1 MQLRALRR
9 ARERTRIPLWP
20 ARFRCIPPRL
30 LYSCSLGEYT
40 ARGRVPAL
48 ALAFGSGSSGEAFS
62 AVTLW
67 QYLWRPAVTLAS
79 GSDSGALPLQASD
92 TARGG
97 VRRGGGGAGE
107 DLPCHVGPQRDLRRH
122 CPPRD
127 WDGPDRERLCHHDL
141 PPRPAGPELLDARS
155 HEITRDHTRSHDL
168 SPRPA
173 APELLDAGDQL
184 PCIHIHV
191 HAPGWAGASQGAVRA
206 RQGDAGRAA
215 QRARLLPP
223 LRHGRRSRR
232 AARRG
237 QGDRRHCV
245 RRHVLRHRRRR
256 FGLRSSLPCHPATA
270 RASPHPRLLGVL
282 SRWGWCSSRKTGARF
297 AGSAPPPPAAPP
309 PFPRPSRALPAPP
322 PLPPH
327 LLSAPEAQA
336 RRDDQGRSSRAAPGT
351 PIRRGGGG

>member
-155 HEITRDHTRSHDL
+155 HEITRDHTRSHD
-168 SPRPA
+168 
-173 APELLDAGDQL
+173 PELLDAGEEHPQCL
-184 PCIHIHV
+184 
-191 HAPGWAGASQGAVRA
+191 SRS
-206 RQGDAGRAA
+206 
-215 QRARLLPP
+215 LPP
-223 LRHGRRSRR
+223 
-232 AARRG
+232 
-237 QGDRRHCV
+237 
-245 RRHVLRHRRRR
+245 
-256 FGLRSSLPCHPATA
+256 SSPLPLLST
-270 RASPHPRLLGVL
+270 ASPRRTASL
-282 SRWGWCSSRKTGARF
+282 T
-297 AGSAPPPPAAPP
+297 AAPQLALDAAVLH
-309 PFPRPSRALPAPP
+309 RCRAML
-322 PLPPH
+322 
-327 LLSAPEAQA
+327 
-336 RRDDQGRSSRAAPGT
+336 
-351 PIRRGGGG
+351 

>member
-141 PPRPAGPELLDARS
+141 PPRPAGPELPDARS
-155 HEITRDHTRSHDL
+155 HEITRDHTRSHEITRPRAPRCGRTAPPMSLPL
-168 SPRPA
+168 SPS
-173 APELLDAGDQL
+173 LLSTASPLHCLSSAYCL
-184 PCIHIHV
+184 PHCCPSI
-191 HAPGWAGASQGAVRA
+191 ST
-206 RQGDAGRAA
+206 
-215 QRARLLPP
+215 
-223 LRHGRRSRR
+223 
-232 AARRG
+232 RRG
-237 QGDRRHCV
+237 
-245 RRHVLRHRRRR
+245 
-256 FGLRSSLPCHPATA
+256 GLAP
-270 RASPHPRLLGVL
+270 L
-282 SRWGWCSSRKTGARF
+282 SRDALKTQHETAL
-297 AGSAPPPPAAPP
+297 PPPA
-309 PFPRPSRALPAPP
+309 
-322 PLPPH
+322 PLHPH
-327 LLSAPEAQA
+327 PCPCTRL
-336 RRDDQGRSSRAAPGT
+336 G
-351 PIRRGGGG
+351 